1 MCSSFIHSFI
11 HSFICQ
17 SLLGSCCGQA
27 YAEPWECG
35 IRHVCYP
42 HGTYHLVE
50 DLARKVGEGHT
61 TEHPKYHTEFGLY
74 SVSYKE
80 LRSLLCRELP
90 WFDMHSR
97 RITLEAVQQLDLR
110 TGLQVQR
117 PDRSRGEKNR
127 IWTGAK
133 LLSNR
138 RRPSAIS
145 WNADLRKTNR
155 SKEEDNEFGFR

>member
-1 MCSSFIHSFI
+1 MKKRTHSIMCSSFIHSFI

-74 SVSYKE
+74 SGKWVKPKAH
-80 LRSLLCRELP
+80 LCRAQGGTMFPMALP
-90 WFDMHSR
+90 LGWP
-97 RITLEAVQQLDLR
+97 L
-110 TGLQVQR
+110 
-117 PDRSRGEKNR
+117 
-127 IWTGAK
+127 
-133 LLSNR
+133 
-138 RRPSAIS
+138 
-145 WNADLRKTNR
+145 
-155 SKEEDNEFGFR
+155 